1 MKIPML
7 KRLAASFAAALT
19 ALASFASFAD
29 AEPPA
34 FVSTDAVFWLDAAAT
49 DTLTVDENNQ
59 VTRWNSRVGSNYAR
73 TNTTYGL
80 ALPTYDTTSYGL
92 TTVDFGP
99 ALEKSTAAKDLQFD
113 QISNVHTVF
122 WVTKIEKSPNAFWLG
137 CMGGN
142 AYPFSRGGGH
152 TGEGAYASWRS
163 NYSNKEGVTNFY
175 DGVSVVADILNEV
188 PSSGRFLVVAA
199 DVKDGVSVNSI
210 GCDRN
215 NIRAGGKQLSELIV
229 FTRTL
234 SAEERIAVTQYLQQK
249 WLPAEESETEQFIA
263 QNASFWLD
271 AAARTTMT
279 IDGSGQVTSWGS
291 RVGNNVAAKSSSFGY
306 PSYNT
311 TTYGIPTVDF
321 GAVNSSKD
329 LAFTPITGIKTV
341 FMATKIAKNQA
352 AFWLGYNG
360 KNIYNFHRGTG
371 GQYADAS
378 NSKIAAMWNGTNA
391 VALTDYPDDSRF
403 LVVGM
408 KMSADSS
415 ANSLTCDRATS
426 GVSGRN
432 GGKQLSELIVFE
444 KELSEA
450 ERIAVTKYLQK
461 KWIPAEGETEEY
473 IRANASFW
481 LDASATDTMDIN
493 ENKEVTRWYSRT
505 MDGNSAQTYGSR
517 KYWTGSAWGT
527 DGTFTPP
534 VYDNMTYG
542 FPTVDFGPAN
552 TAGGGVGASGRDL
565 TFTTRIT
572 GIGTAF
578 WVVKIENS
586 SAAFWLG
593 DKSDYGLGRGDG
605 SSSGGTR
612 GSYAIGY
619 DGNKFARIWNG
630 TTEVENIKTAI
641 PDDSRFIVVAANMV
655 EGGASAQ
662 FIGCDRWCNNVGGKK
677 LSEVITFNS
686 VLSDEKR
693 TEIIE
698 YLQAKWAPK
707 NAEQFI
713 RQNAAFWLDAAAKD
727 TLTIDENNQVSRWN
741 SRVGSNYA
749 RQNGSMALPAYDA
762 TSYGFPTV
770 DFGSTGSNKDLAF
783 TQITGIRMVFMA
795 TKIVNNGNAFW
806 LGDGSNYYFH
816 RGEQG
821 QYAVRWSDGNGTK
834 FDTVWNGTSEVNML
848 VDHPDATKHNV
859 VCMQMSEDAKA
870 STITKDRNQNGRNGG
885 KQLSELIVFTKD
897 LSDEERIAV
906 TEYLQAKWGASE
918 FQWETRMAMETP
930 DDGEWR
936 SDLYRVFGADASVPA
951 LGAVSAGVGFSAD
964 ATLDGGQLSLGLAG
978 FYAADGVTATIA
990 APIIS
995 DTRVFG
1001 PGTVVF
1007 DPAQTLTGL
1016 YVSTNSTVVL
1026 KPGASIADGAVF
1038 RKGAKIVIDVTGYDY
1053 GDFGYVSLGS
1063 FSLPDTDGGTDILDY
1078 VTTSLPASEGYGVT
1092 YNATEGRLEVSRGT
1106 KPVAAKWKGGA
1117 DAKAASNWECYDV
1130 DGNVINN
1137 PAPVPGRSVAT
1148 VTLDADLDMRGWGE
1162 TVFADGV
1169 NIDLKGHSMYVDN
1182 LDGTSFARAAITN
1195 SVAGTTATLDVTVAN
1210 GVAVSDS
1217 TATIV
1222 GNIKFV
1228 KSGAGAF
1235 VARVAQ
1241 SYTGGTEVQGGTL
1254 KAGAAGTTRPLG
1266 VPVEGAAQS
1275 DLTIASGATFDLNG
1289 NGGWSAY
1296 RLVMAGGTVDNSTG
1310 KIGVTTGTFT
1320 NVVLTADSKF
1330 NAPNHKDWPL
1340 TGKDYAPVTIDFG
1353 ENHTLDIAID
1363 EVTMDFTFAHTIALG
1378 TGRINVVSG
1387 GNLVFGAKGV
1397 AAANDEIH
1405 LENIDLR
1412 DNAAMCIYA
1421 PVNVRDYIADYGNG
1435 GSNHFNFQRAVGL
1448 GSTEEL
1454 KVHGRFVPPSYD
1466 VFYGCT
1472 MQNGSTIDLSR
1483 RVGRLPLNL
1492 ANGRAWKEGDPEL
1505 LHGEVS
1511 FAGGTVT
1518 VDLSAFEANLKTMA
1532 NAGTMVLSWSSKP
1545 ENVSFKPDDA
1555 TARRG
1560 YALTK
1565 TDEGLK
1571 LVSAGFIMFLR

>member
-34 FVSTDAVFWLDAAAT
+34 FVSTDAVFWLDASAT
-49 DTLTVDENNQ
+49 DTLTIDENNQ

-80 ALPTYDTTSYGL
+80 ALPTYDTASYGFP
-92 TTVDFGP
+92 TVDFGP
-99 ALEKSTAAKDLQFD
+99 ALSGSTAAKDLQFD
-113 QISNVHTVF
+113 QINSIRTVF
-122 WVTKIEKSPNAFWLG
+122 WVTKIERSQHAFWLG
-137 CMGGN
+137 HISKYTSDYEFGRGESGQWTWTYGGEK
-142 AYPFSRGGGH
+142 FSKFWCGTNEVANK
-152 TGEGAYASWRS
+152 TGEYAP
-163 NYSNKEGVTNFY
+163 V
-175 DGVSVVADILNEV
+175 
-188 PSSGRFLVVAA
+188 RFMVVAA
-199 DVKDGVSVNSI
+199 EMQEGADSNSI
-210 GCDRN
+210 GCDRAN
-215 NIRAGGKQLSELIV
+215 YRAGGKMLSELIV

-234 SAEERIAVTQYLQQK
+234 SDEERTAVTQYLQKK
-249 WLPAEESETEQFIA
+249 WLPAEAEESETEQFIA

-291 RVGNNVAAKSSSFGY
+291 RVGGNAAAGCDSGFSY
-306 PSYNT
+306 PTYNT
-311 TTYGIPTVDF
+311 ATYGIPTVDF
-321 GAVNSSKD
+321 GAVSSKKD
-329 LAFTPITGIKTV
+329 LNFFTAVTGVKTV
-341 FMATKIAKNQA
+341 FMATKIVDSPN
-352 AFWLGYNG
+352 AFWLGYTG
-360 KNIYNFHRGTG
+360 SAIYDFHRGEQ
-371 GQYADAS
+371 GQYAA
-378 NSKIAAMWNGTNA
+378 NYTGNGVKIGYVWNGTAQVDPTADN
-391 VALTDYPDDSRF
+391 PDSSRF
-403 LVVGM
+403 NVIAMQM
-408 KMSADSS
+408 KDGLTASVNRM
-415 ANSLTCDRATS
+415 TCDRGNGTRS
-426 GVSGRN
+426 
-432 GGKQLSELIVFE
+432 GGKQLSELIVFN

-450 ERIAVTKYLQK
+450 ERIAVTKYLQA

-473 IRANASFW
+473 IRDNASLW

-505 MDGNSAQTYGSR
+505 FNGNSAGQSVVREYGSSGWYDKAYGYPTYDAFTYG
-517 KYWTGSAWGT
+517 
-527 DGTFTPP
+527 
-534 VYDNMTYG
+534 M
-542 FPTVDFGPAN
+542 PTVDFGAVS
-552 TAGGGVGASGRDL
+552 TEHDL
-565 TFTTRIT
+565 QFTPIT
-572 GIGTAF
+572 DIKTVLM
-578 WVVKIENS
+578 VVKIAKSES
-586 SAAFWLG
+586 AFWLAH
-593 DKSDYGLGRGDG
+593 
-605 SSSGGTR
+605 SGQGNTYAFHR
-612 GSYAIGY
+612 GSNGQYYNASYAKIS
-619 DGNKFARIWNG
+619 KMWNG
-630 TTEVENIKTAI
+630 ADEVQATDTPSDSKFHVIAMETSEAVTANSMTR
-641 PDDSRFIVVAANMV
+641 DRRESGRF
-655 EGGASAQ
+655 
-662 FIGCDRWCNNVGGKK
+662 GGKQ
-677 LSEVITFNS
+677 LSELIIFNS
-686 VLSDEKR
+686 TLSDEKR
-693 TEIIE
+693 EEIVA
-698 YLQAKWAPK
+698 YLQAKWEPK
-707 NAEQFI
+707 NAERFI

-727 TLTIDENNQVSRWN
+727 TLTVNSSGEVTRWA
-741 SRVGSNYA
+741 SRVGSNAAAGHDSGFSY
-749 RQNGSMALPAYDA
+749 PAYNVS
-762 TSYGFPTV
+762 TYGFPTV
-770 DFGSTGSNKDLAF
+770 DFGAVGTPKDLNF
-783 TQITGIRMVFMA
+783 TAVTGIRTVFMA
-795 TKIVNNGNAFW
+795 VKIDDSPNAFW
-806 LGDGSNYYFH
+806 LGYMGSNIYDFH

-821 QYAVRWSDGNGTK
+821 QYVANYDGVKVGY
-834 FDTVWNGTSEVNML
+834 VWNGTTQVNPTS
-848 VDHPDATKHNV
+848 DKPDSSKFNV
-859 VCMQMSEDAKA
+859 IAMQMKDGLTA
-870 STITKDRNQNGRNGG
+870 SVNRLTRDRTSNNRWGG

-897 LSDEERIAV
+897 LSDEERTTV
-906 TEYLQAKWGASE
+906 TEYLQAKWGAGE

-936 SDLYRVFGADASVPA
+936 EDLYRVFGADVSVPA
-951 LGAVSAGVGFSAD
+951 LGAASAGVGFSAD

-990 APIIS
+990 APIVG
-995 DTRVFG
+995 DVRVFG

-1053 GDFGYVSLGS
+1053 GAYGTVSLGS

-1092 YNATEGRLEVSRGT
+1092 YNATEGWLEVSRGT

-1117 DAKAASNWECYDV
+1117 DAKAASNWECYDA

-1137 PAPVPGRSVAT
+1137 PAPLPGRSVAT

-1169 NIDLKGHSMYVDN
+1169 SIALKGHSLYVDN
-1182 LDGTSFARAAITN
+1182 LDGTSFASAAITN
-1195 SVAGTTATLDVTVAN
+1195 SVAGTAATLDVAVAN
-1210 GVAVSDS
+1210 GVTVSDS
-1217 TATIV
+1217 TATIS

-1228 KSGAGAF
+1228 KSGAGTF

-1254 KAGAAGTTRPLG
+1254 KAGAAGTTSPLG
-1266 VPVEGAAQS
+1266 VPVEGAVQS
-1275 DLTIASGATFDLNG
+1275 DLMVASGATFDLNG

-1296 RLVMAGGTVDNSTG
+1296 RLVMAGGTVDNSNG
-1310 KIGVTTGTFT
+1310 KIGASTGTFT

-1330 NAPNHKDWPL
+1330 NVPEQKDWAL
-1340 TGKDYAPVTIDFG
+1340 SGKDYAPVTIDFG
-1353 ENHTLDIAID
+1353 ENHTLEIWLDTVDYNFTLAN
-1363 EVTMDFTFAHTIALG
+1363 VTALG
-1378 TGRINVVSG
+1378 TGRINSSSG
-1387 GNLVFGAKGV
+1387 GLFTFGVKGV
-1397 AAANDEIH
+1397 DAANGEIH

-1412 DNAAMCIYA
+1412 ENAALRIYA

-1435 GSNHFNFQRAVGL
+1435 GSNHFNYQRAAGL
-1448 GSTEEL
+1448 GSIEEL
-1454 KVHGRFVPPSYD
+1454 KVHGRFVPPAYD

-1518 VDLSAFEANLKTMA
+1518 VDLSAFEENLKTMA
-1532 NAGTMVLSWSSKP
+1532 NAGTLVLKWSSKP
-1545 ENVSFKPDDA
+1545 ENVSFKLDDA

-1571 LVSAGFIMFLR
+1571 FVSAGFIMFLR

>member
-1 MKIPML
+1 MKVPML

-34 FVSTDAVFWLDAAAT
+34 FVSTDAVFWLDASAT
-49 DTLTVDENNQ
+49 DTLMVDENNQ

-73 TNTTYGL
+73 QNTSYNL
-80 ALPTYDTTSYGL
+80 ALPTYDAASYGFP
-92 TTVDFGP
+92 TVDFGP
-99 ALEKSTAAKDLQFD
+99 ALSGSTAAKDLQFD
-113 QISNVHTVF
+113 QINSIRTVF
-122 WVTKIEKSPNAFWLG
+122 WVTKIERSQHAFWLG
-137 CMGGN
+137 YSSD
-142 AYPFSRGGGH
+142 YPFSRGGSGQWASSYGH
-152 TGEGAYASWRS
+152 EKFSKFWCGTNEVASMTSEYAPARFMVASAEM
-163 NYSNKEGVTNFY
+163 KEG
-175 DGVSVVADILNEV
+175 GASA
-188 PSSGRFLVVAA
+188 
-199 DVKDGVSVNSI
+199 NSI
-210 GCDRN
+210 GCDRTN
-215 NIRAGGKQLSELIV
+215 NRAGGKQLSELIV

-234 SAEERIAVTQYLQQK
+234 SDEERTAVTQYLQKK

-291 RVGNNVAAKSSSFGY
+291 RVGGNVAATYKSVNKTFTAPAY
-306 PSYNT
+306 DT

-321 GAVNSSKD
+321 GDTGSGKD
-329 LAFTPITGIKTV
+329 LKFDILSDIRTV
-341 FMATKIAKNQA
+341 FWVTKIEKSEA
-352 AFWLGYNG
+352 AFLLAAEGPDPVCYH
-360 KNIYNFHRGTG
+360 FHRGSS
-371 GQYADAS
+371 GQYCANHQKMAEQF
-378 NSKIAAMWNGTNA
+378 WNGTNEVNMTTDVPDPTRFQLI
-391 VALTDYPDDSRF
+391 VAKMKSGTTANTLT
-403 LVVGM
+403 
-408 KMSADSS
+408 
-415 ANSLTCDRATS
+415 NDRYKN
-426 GVSGRN
+426 GVSDRN

-444 KELSEA
+444 KELTDE

-461 KWIPAEGETEEY
+461 KWILPEGATEEY
-473 IRANASFW
+473 IRDNASLW

-505 MDGNSAQTYGSR
+505 MDGKSAYQSNFREYDWSGSFWFNKIYGYPTYDAITYG
-517 KYWTGSAWGT
+517 
-527 DGTFTPP
+527 
-534 VYDNMTYG
+534 M
-542 FPTVDFGPAN
+542 PTVDFGAVS
-552 TAGGGVGASGRDL
+552 TEHDL
-565 TFTTRIT
+565 QFT
-572 GIGTAF
+572 GITDIRTVLM
-578 WVVKIENS
+578 VVKIAKS
-586 SAAFWLG
+586 QSAFWLG
-593 DKSDYGLGRGDG
+593 H
-605 SSSGGTR
+605 SGYQMTYAFHR
-612 GSYAIGY
+612 GSNGQYY
-619 DGNKFARIWNG
+619 DASNSKISKMWNG
-630 TTEVENIKTAI
+630 TDLVQATDTPSDAKFHVIAMETSEAVTANSI
-641 PDDSRFIVVAANMV
+641 TRDRMETNRF
-655 EGGASAQ
+655 
-662 FIGCDRWCNNVGGKK
+662 GGKQ
-677 LSEVITFNS
+677 LSELIVFNS
-686 VLSDEKR
+686 TLSDEKR
-693 TEIIE
+693 EEIVA
-698 YLQAKWAPK
+698 YLQAKWEPK

-727 TLTIDENNQVSRWN
+727 TLTVNSGGEVTRWA
-741 SRVGSNYA
+741 SRVGSNAATGHDQGFSY
-749 RQNGSMALPAYDA
+749 PAYNA
-762 TSYGFPTV
+762 STYGFPTV
-770 DFGSTGSNKDLAF
+770 DFGAVGTPKDLNF
-783 TQITGIRMVFMA
+783 TAVTGIRTVFMA
-795 TKIVNNGNAFW
+795 VKIDDSPNAFW
-806 LGDGSNYYFH
+806 LGYMGSNIYDFH

-821 QYAVRWSDGNGTK
+821 QYVANYDDVKVGY
-834 FDTVWNGTSEVNML
+834 VWNGTTQVNPTS
-848 VDHPDATKHNV
+848 DKPDSSKFNV
-859 VCMQMSEDAKA
+859 IAMQMKDGLTA
-870 STITKDRNQNGRNGG
+870 SVNRLTRDRTSNNRWGG

-897 LSDEERIAV
+897 LSAEERTAV

-936 SDLYRVFGADASVPA
+936 EDLYRVFGADASVPA
-951 LGAVSAGVGFSAD
+951 LGAASAGVGFSAD

-995 DTRVFG
+995 DVRVFG

-1026 KPGASIADGAVF
+1026 KPGASIAGGAVF

-1053 GDFGYVSLGS
+1053 GDYGTVSLGS

-1130 DGNVINN
+1130 NGNVINN
-1137 PAPVPGRSVAT
+1137 PAPLPGRSVAT

-1169 NIDLKGHSMYVDN
+1169 HIDLKGHSMYVDN
-1182 LDGTSFARAAITN
+1182 LDGTSFANAAFAN
-1195 SVAGTTATLDVTVAN
+1195 SVAETTATLDVTVAT
-1210 GVAVSDS
+1210 GVTVSDS
-1217 TATIV
+1217 TATIF

-1228 KSGAGAF
+1228 KSGAGTF

-1254 KAGAAGTTRPLG
+1254 MAGAAGTTSPLG

-1275 DLTIASGATFDLNG
+1275 DLTVASGATFDLNG
-1289 NGGWSAY
+1289 NGGWSVY

-1310 KIGVTTGTFT
+1310 KIGASTGTFT

-1363 EVTMDFTFAHTIALG
+1363 EVTMDFTFANTIALG

-1397 AAANDEIH
+1397 DAANGEIH

-1412 DNAAMCIYA
+1412 DNAAMCICA

-1454 KVHGRFVPPSYD
+1454 KVHGRFVPPAYD

-1483 RVGRLPLNL
+1483 RVGKLPLNL
-1492 ANGRAWKEGDPEL
+1492 AGGRAWAQGDPEL

-1532 NAGTMVLSWSSKP
+1532 NEGALVLTWSAKP
-1545 ENVSFKPDDA
+1545 ENVSFKLDDA

-1565 TDEGLK
+1565 TSEGLK

>member
-34 FVSTDAVFWLDAAAT
+34 FVSTDAVFWLDASAT
-49 DTLTVDENNQ
+49 DTLTIDENNQ

-99 ALEKSTAAKDLQFD
+99 ALSGSTAAKDLQFD

-137 CMGGN
+137 RMGGT
-142 AYPFSRGGGH
+142 AYPFSRGGGY

-163 NYSNKEGVTNFY
+163 NYGNKEGVTNFY

-249 WLPAEESETEQFIA
+249 WLPADESETEQFIA

-360 KNIYNFHRGTG
+360 KAIYNFHRGTG

-473 IRANASFW
+473 IRANASLW

-505 MDGNSAQTYGSR
+505 FNGNSAGQSVVREWGSSGWYNKAYDYPTYDALTYG
-517 KYWTGSAWGT
+517 
-527 DGTFTPP
+527 
-534 VYDNMTYG
+534 M
-542 FPTVDFGPAN
+542 PTVDFGAVS
-552 TAGGGVGASGRDL
+552 TDHDL
-565 TFTTRIT
+565 QFTPIT
-572 GIGTAF
+572 DIRTVLM
-578 WVVKIENS
+578 VVKIAKS
-586 SAAFWLG
+586 QSAFWLAH
-593 DKSDYGLGRGDG
+593 
-605 SSSGGTR
+605 SGQGNTYAFHR
-612 GSYAIGY
+612 GSNGQYYNASYAKIS
-619 DGNKFARIWNG
+619 KMWNG
-630 TTEVENIKTAI
+630 ADEVQATDTPSDSKFHVIAMETSEAVTANSMTR
-641 PDDSRFIVVAANMV
+641 DRREDNRF
-655 EGGASAQ
+655 
-662 FIGCDRWCNNVGGKK
+662 GGKQ
-677 LSEVITFNS
+677 LSELIIFNS
-686 VLSDEKR
+686 TLSDEKR
-693 TEIIE
+693 EEIVA
-698 YLQAKWAPK
+698 YLQAKWEPK
-707 NAEQFI
+707 NAERFI

-727 TLTIDENNQVSRWN
+727 TLTVNSSGEVTRWA
-741 SRVGSNYA
+741 SRVGSNAAAGHDSGFSY
-749 RQNGSMALPAYDA
+749 PAYNA
-762 TSYGFPTV
+762 STYGFPTV
-770 DFGSTGSNKDLAF
+770 DFGAVGTPKDLNF
-783 TQITGIRMVFMA
+783 TAVTGIRTVFMA
-795 TKIVNNGNAFW
+795 VKIDDSPNAFL
-806 LGDGSNYYFH
+806 LGYMGSNIYDFH

-821 QYAVRWSDGNGTK
+821 QYVANYDGVKIGY
-834 FDTVWNGTSEVNML
+834 VWNGTTQVNPTS
-848 VDHPDATKHNV
+848 DKPDSSKFNV
-859 VCMQMSEDAKA
+859 IAMQMKA
-870 STITKDRNQNGRNGG
+870 GLTASVNRLTRDRTSNNRWGG

-897 LSDEERIAV
+897 LSAEERTAV
-906 TEYLQAKWGASE
+906 TEYLQAKWGAGE

-936 SDLYRVFGADASVPA
+936 EDLYRVFDADASVPA

-978 FYAADGVTATIA
+978 IYAADGVTATIA
-990 APIIS
+990 VPIIS

-1038 RKGAKIVIDVTGYDY
+1038 RKGAKVVIDVTGYDY
-1053 GDFGYVSLGS
+1053 GDYGTVSLGS
-1063 FSLPDTDGGTDILDY
+1063 FSLPDADGGTDILDY

-1117 DAKAASNWECYDV
+1117 DAKVASNWECYDA
-1130 DGNVINN
+1130 DGNVIDN
-1137 PAPVPGRSVAT
+1137 PAPLPGRSVAT

-1182 LDGTSFARAAITN
+1182 LDGTSFANAAFAN
-1195 SVAGTTATLDVTVAN
+1195 SVAGTTATLDVTVAT
-1210 GVAVSDS
+1210 GVTVSDS
-1217 TATIV
+1217 TATIS

-1228 KSGAGAF
+1228 KSGAGTF

-1254 KAGAAGTTRPLG
+1254 MAGAAGTTSPLG
-1266 VPVEGAAQS
+1266 VPADGAAQS
-1275 DLTIASGATFDLNG
+1275 DLTVASGATFDLNG

-1310 KIGVTTGTFT
+1310 KIGATTGTFT

-1353 ENHTLDIAID
+1353 ENHTLEIAID
-1363 EVTMDFTFAHTIALG
+1363 QVTMDFTFANTIALG

-1397 AAANDEIH
+1397 AAANGEIH

-1435 GSNHFNFQRAVGL
+1435 GSNNFNFRRAVGL

-1472 MQNGSTIDLSR
+1472 MQDGSTIDLSR
-1483 RVGRLPLNL
+1483 RVGKLPLNL

-1518 VDLSAFEANLKTMA
+1518 VDLSAFEENLKTMA
-1532 NAGTMVLSWSSKP
+1532 NEGALVLTWSAKP

-1565 TDEGLK
+1565 TSEGLK

>member
-34 FVSTDAVFWLDAAAT
+34 FVSTDAVFWLDASAT
-49 DTLTVDENNQ
+49 DTLTIDENNQ

-99 ALEKSTAAKDLQFD
+99 ALTSSTAARDLQFD

-137 CMGGN
+137 RMGGT
-142 AYPFSRGGGH
+142 AYPFSRGGGQ
-152 TGEGAYASWRS
+152 TGQGVSGSWRS
-163 NYSNKEGVTNFY
+163 NYSDKEGVTNFY
-175 DGVSVVADILNEV
+175 NGTSMVADMLNEV
-188 PSSGRFLVVAA
+188 PSPGRFLVVAA

-210 GCDRN
+210 GCDRAN
-215 NIRAGGKQLSELIV
+215 YRAGGKQLSELIV

-234 SAEERIAVTQYLQQK
+234 SADERIAVTQYLQQK
-249 WLPAEESETEQFIA
+249 WLPAEENETEQFIA

-291 RVGNNVAAKSSSFGY
+291 RIGNNMAATYTSRGKTFTAPAY
-306 PSYNT
+306 DT

-321 GAVNSSKD
+321 GNTKSGKD
-329 LAFTPITGIKTV
+329 LKFDTLSNIRTV
-341 FMATKIAKNQA
+341 FWVTKIKKEEA
-352 AFWLGYNG
+352 AFLLGCDGLGQTYP
-360 KNIYNFHRGTG
+360 FHRGSS
-371 GQYADAS
+371 GQYCANYQNMAEQF
-378 NSKIAAMWNGTNA
+378 WNGTNE
-391 VALTDYPDDSRF
+391 VDMKTDAPDPSRF
-403 LVVGM
+403 QLIVAKM
-408 KMSADSS
+408 KSGTK
-415 ANSLTCDRATS
+415 ANTLTNDRYS
-426 GVSGRN
+426 DQVNRD

-473 IRANASFW
+473 IRANASLW

-505 MDGNSAQTYGSR
+505 FNGNSAGQSVVREYGSSGWYNKAYGYPTYDALTYG
-517 KYWTGSAWGT
+517 
-527 DGTFTPP
+527 
-534 VYDNMTYG
+534 M
-542 FPTVDFGPAN
+542 PTVDFGAVS
-552 TAGGGVGASGRDL
+552 TDHDL
-565 TFTTRIT
+565 QFTHIT
-572 GIGTAF
+572 DIRTVLM
-578 WVVKIENS
+578 VVKIAKS
-586 SAAFWLG
+586 QSAFWLAH
-593 DKSDYGLGRGDG
+593 
-605 SSSGGTR
+605 SGQGNTYAFHR
-612 GSYAIGY
+612 GSNGQYYNASYAKIS
-619 DGNKFARIWNG
+619 KMWNG
-630 TTEVENIKTAI
+630 ADEVQATDTPSDSKFHVIAMETSEAVTANSMTR
-641 PDDSRFIVVAANMV
+641 DRREDNRF
-655 EGGASAQ
+655 
-662 FIGCDRWCNNVGGKK
+662 GGKQ
-677 LSEVITFNS
+677 LSELIIFNS
-686 VLSDEKR
+686 TLSDEKR
-693 TEIIE
+693 EEIVA
-698 YLQAKWAPK
+698 YLQAKWEPK

-727 TLTIDENNQVSRWN
+727 TLTIDENNQVTRWN

-816 RGEQG
+816 RGEKG

-834 FDTVWNGTSEVNML
+834 FSKVWNGTSEVNML
-848 VDHPDATKHNV
+848 TDYPDATKHNV

-870 STITKDRNQNGRNGG
+870 STITKDRNQSGRNGG
-885 KQLSELIVFTKD
+885 KQLSELIVFTRT
-897 LSDEERIAV
+897 LTDEERIAV
-906 TEYLQAKWGASE
+906 TEYLQAKWGAGE

-936 SDLYRVFGADASVPA
+936 EDLYRVFDADASVPA
-951 LGAVSAGVGFSAD
+951 LGAASAGVGFSAD
-964 ATLDGGQLSLGLAG
+964 ATLDGGPLSLGLAG
-978 FYAADGVTATIA
+978 FYATTGVTATVA

-1053 GDFGYVSLGS
+1053 GDYGTVSLGS
-1063 FSLPDTDGGTDILDY
+1063 FSLPDADGGTDILDY

-1117 DAKAASNWECYDV
+1117 DAKVASNWECYDV

-1169 NIDLKGHSMYVDN
+1169 HIDLKGHSMYVDN
-1182 LDGTSFARAAITN
+1182 LDGTSFANAAFAN
-1195 SVAGTTATLDVTVAN
+1195 SVAGTTATLDVTVA
-1210 GVAVSDS
+1210 GRTTVSDS
-1217 TATIV
+1217 TATIS

-1228 KSGAGAF
+1228 KSGAGTF

-1254 KAGAAGTTRPLG
+1254 MAGAAGTTSPLG
-1266 VPVEGAAQS
+1266 VPADGAAQS
-1275 DLTIASGATFDLNG
+1275 DLTVASGATFDLNG

-1310 KIGVTTGTFT
+1310 KIGATTGTFT

-1353 ENHTLDIAID
+1353 ENHTLEIAID
-1363 EVTMDFTFAHTIALG
+1363 QVTMDFTFANTIALG

-1397 AAANDEIH
+1397 AAANGEIH

-1435 GSNHFNFQRAVGL
+1435 GSNNFNFRRAVGL

-1472 MQNGSTIDLSR
+1472 MQDGSTIDLSR
-1483 RVGRLPLNL
+1483 RVGKLPLNL

-1518 VDLSAFEANLKTMA
+1518 VDLSAFEENLKTMA
-1532 NAGTMVLSWSSKP
+1532 NEGALVLTWSAKP

-1565 TDEGLK
+1565 TSEGLK

>member
-1 MKIPML
+1 MKVPML

-29 AEPPA
+29 AEPPT
-34 FVSTDAVFWLDAAAT
+34 FVSTDAVFWLDASAT

-73 TNTTYGL
+73 QNTSYNL
-80 ALPTYDTTSYGL
+80 ALPTYDAASYGFP
-92 TTVDFGP
+92 TVDFGP
-99 ALEKSTAAKDLQFD
+99 ALSGSTTDKKDLQFD
-113 QISNVHTVF
+113 QRINSIRTVF
-122 WVTKIEKSPNAFWLG
+122 WVTKIERSGLAFWLG
-137 CMGGN
+137 DSSG
-142 AYPFSRGGGH
+142 YPFGRGENGQWTSSYGQ
-152 TGEGAYASWRS
+152 EGFSKFWCGTDEVASMTSEYAPVRFMVASAEM
-163 NYSNKEGVTNFY
+163 KEG
-175 DGVSVVADILNEV
+175 GASA
-188 PSSGRFLVVAA
+188 
-199 DVKDGVSVNSI
+199 NSI
-210 GCDRN
+210 GCDRAN
-215 NIRAGGKQLSELIV
+215 YRAGGKMLSELIV

-234 SAEERIAVTQYLQQK
+234 SDEERTAVTQYLQQK
-249 WLPAEESETEQFIA
+249 WLPAEAEESETEQFIA

-291 RVGNNVAAKSSSFGY
+291 RVGGNVAAKSSSFGY

-341 FMATKIAKNQA
+341 FMATKIAKDQA

-360 KNIYNFHRGTG
+360 KAIYNFHRGTG

-444 KELSEA
+444 KELTDEQ
-450 ERIAVTKYLQK
+450 RIAVTKYLQK

-473 IRANASFW
+473 IRANASLW

-505 MDGNSAQTYGSR
+505 MDGKSAGQSVVREYGSSGWYNKAYGYPTYDALTYG
-517 KYWTGSAWGT
+517 
-527 DGTFTPP
+527 
-534 VYDNMTYG
+534 M
-542 FPTVDFGPAN
+542 PTVDFGAVS
-552 TAGGGVGASGRDL
+552 TDHDL
-565 TFTTRIT
+565 QFTPIT
-572 GIGTAF
+572 DIRTVLM
-578 WVVKIENS
+578 VVKIAKS
-586 SAAFWLG
+586 QSAFWLAH
-593 DKSDYGLGRGDG
+593 
-605 SSSGGTR
+605 SGQGNTYAFHR
-612 GSYAIGY
+612 GSNGQYYNASYAKIS
-619 DGNKFARIWNG
+619 KMWNG
-630 TTEVENIKTAI
+630 ADEIQATDTPSDSKFHVIAMETSEAVTANSMTR
-641 PDDSRFIVVAANMV
+641 DRREDNRF
-655 EGGASAQ
+655 
-662 FIGCDRWCNNVGGKK
+662 GGKQ
-677 LSEVITFNS
+677 LSELIIFNS
-686 VLSDEKR
+686 TLSDEKR
-693 TEIIE
+693 EEIVA
-698 YLQAKWAPK
+698 YLQAKWEPK
-707 NAEQFI
+707 NAERFI
-713 RQNAAFWLDAAAKD
+713 RQNAAFWLDAAAED
-727 TLTIDENNQVSRWN
+727 TLTVNSSGEVTRWA
-741 SRVGSNYA
+741 SRVGSNAAAGHDSGFSY
-749 RQNGSMALPAYDA
+749 PAYNVS
-762 TSYGFPTV
+762 TYGFPTV
-770 DFGSTGSNKDLAF
+770 DFGAVGTPKDLNF
-783 TQITGIRMVFMA
+783 TAVTGIRTVFMA
-795 TKIVNNGNAFW
+795 VKIDDSPNAFW
-806 LGDGSNYYFH
+806 LGYMGSNIYDFH

-821 QYAVRWSDGNGTK
+821 QYAANYTGNGVK
-834 FDTVWNGTSEVNML
+834 IGYVWNGTTQVNPTS
-848 VDHPDATKHNV
+848 DKPDSTKFNV
-859 VCMQMSEDAKA
+859 IAMQMKDGLTA
-870 STITKDRNQNGRNGG
+870 SVNRLTRDRTSNNRWGG
-885 KQLSELIVFTKD
+885 KQLSELIVFTRD
-897 LSDEERIAV
+897 LSAEERTTV
-906 TEYLQAKWGASE
+906 TEYLQAKWGAGE

-936 SDLYRVFGADASVPA
+936 EDLYRVFGADASVPA
-951 LGAVSAGVGFSAD
+951 LGAASAGVGFSAD
-964 ATLDGGQLSLGLAG
+964 ATLDGGPLSLGLAG

-1038 RKGAKIVIDVTGYDY
+1038 RKGAKVVIDVTGYDY
-1053 GDFGYVSLGS
+1053 GDFGTVSLGS
-1063 FSLPDTDGGTDILDY
+1063 FTLPDADGGTDILDY

-1117 DAKAASNWECYDV
+1117 DAKSAANWECYDA
-1130 DGNVINN
+1130 DGNLINN

-1182 LDGTSFARAAITN
+1182 LDGTSFATAAFAN
-1195 SVAGTTATLDVTVAN
+1195 SVAETTATLDVTVAT
-1210 GVAVSDS
+1210 GVTVSDS
-1217 TATIV
+1217 TATIS

-1228 KSGAGAF
+1228 KSGAGTF

-1254 KAGAAGTTRPLG
+1254 KASAAGTTSPLG
-1266 VPVEGAAQS
+1266 VPADGAAQS
-1275 DLTIASGATFDLNG
+1275 DLTVVSGATFDLNG

-1310 KIGVTTGTFT
+1310 KIGASTGTFT

-1363 EVTMDFTFAHTIALG
+1363 EVTMDFTFANTIALG

-1397 AAANDEIH
+1397 AAANGEIH

-1435 GSNHFNFQRAVGL
+1435 GSNLLNFQKNVGQ

-1454 KVHGRFVPPSYD
+1454 KVHGRFVPPAYD

-1472 MQNGSTIDLSR
+1472 MQDGSTIDLSR
-1483 RVGRLPLNL
+1483 RTNLPLNL
-1492 ANGRAWKEGDPEL
+1492 AGGRAQADGESEF

-1532 NAGTMVLSWSSKP
+1532 NEGALVLTWSAKP

-1565 TDEGLK
+1565 TSEGLK